1 MNINAWDN
9 NNANDLGIGNYSGST
24 PDWTFAFNA
33 SLHEIK
39 NLEVWVRTVPE
50 PSVIALFA
58 IGVLGLGMKE
68 RAISN
73 KVAFLFPEWQQ
84 WVADFHGVELLTS
97 AEWTR
102 TSNRRPSKALD
113 ERAIHTLR
121 VQHIINNLSNGGIK
135 QKITCY

>member
-58 IGVLGLGMKE
+58 IGVLGLGM
-68 RAISN
+68 I
-73 KVAFLFPEWQQ
+73 
-84 WVADFHGVELLTS
+84 
-97 AEWTR
+97 
-102 TSNRRPSKALD
+102 RR
-113 ERAIHTLR
+113 RRIR
-121 VQHIINNLSNGGIK
+121 
-135 QKITCY
+135 